1 MFDIGF
7 WELLVIAVV
16 ALLVVGPER
25 FPGVLRDAG
34 VWLRRARQF
43 ASSVKTEFEREVNK
57 AEELKRLMA
66 READI
71 AEQHKSHDPNRP
83 TIPANLNT
91 SANRA
96 TGGGDAP
103 SETKPDTS
111 TDQPP
116 DAPSR

>member
-66 READI
+66 REAEI
-71 AEQHKSHDPNRP
+71 AESHKTHDPNRP
-83 TIPANLNT
+83 TIPVGLNT
-91 SANRA
+91 SANRTA
-96 TGGGDAP
+96 DAGDAS

-111 TDQPP
+111 ASQPP